1 MKVHEKHLKIHS
13 DLTTPYE
20 KTRAGFVSIAL
31 ERNEKAT
38 PHIAEARDLKTKAEY
53 AKTALDLRK
62 IPDIRNG
69 LLTAAGI
76 SDKAAGHMDVQGH
89 TDAID
94 GLIDK
99 YLEPAGTAFVEELIY
114 RFLLTR
120 GDTLGGSM
128 RNLVGAIAQRKFT
141 RALIASLRIAGTPF
155 YWLPNNNQALWN
167 DAKDSD
173 PKDMESARGV
183 GWTKERKSRTLMYN
197 IKVPFLGTRGNG
209 VDMCLFDCVW
219 SAYSV
224 MTTALPEAYIAL
236 GELKGGIDPAGA
248 DEHWKTANSALTRI
262 RQKFGEK
269 KLKPCI
275 FFVGAAIENSMAREI
290 WDQLENGDLINA
302 ANLTSDTHLSSLC
315 GWLCNL

>member
-1 MKVHEKHLKIHS
+1 MKAYEKHLKNHG

-38 PHIAEARDLKTKAEY
+38 PHIAEAKDLKAKAER
-53 AKTALDLRK
+53 ARKPSDLRK
-62 IPDIRNG
+62 IPDIRHG

-76 SDKAAGHMDVQGH
+76 SDKAAGHMDAQGH

-99 YLEPAGTAFVEELIY
+99 YLEPAGNEFVEELVY

-141 RALIASLRIAGTPF
+141 RALIASLRIAGTAF
-155 YWLPNNNQALWN
+155 YWLPNDSAAIWL
-167 DAKDSD
+167 DAKNSDS
-173 PKDMESARGV
+173 KDMESSKGLC
-183 GWTKERKSRTLMYN
+183 WTKEGKSRTLMYN
-197 IKVPFLGTRGNG
+197 IKVPFLGTKGNG
-209 VDMCLFDCVW
+209 VDMCLFDCAYTEY
-219 SAYSV
+219 SA
-224 MTTALPEAYIAL
+224 TTTGLPKAYIAL

-248 DEHWKTANSALTRI
+248 DEHWKTANSALSRI
-262 RQKFGEK
+262 RQRFGEMNVY
-269 KLKPCI
+269 PSI

-290 WDQLENGDLINA
+290 WDQLNNGDLTNA

-315 GWLCNL
+315 SWLYNL